1 MLNRRV
7 IRALKKL
14 NAIIIM
20 SFVLFMGLGTSVLY
34 AETATAIDQEEALVL
49 KKIIQP
55 DQQANTNQNTS
66 QGNTDQATANQSA
79 TSPVTVNCWENRT
92 IRYRFVRS

>member
-1 MLNRRV
+1 MLNRHV

-20 SFVLFMGLGTSVLY
+20 SFVLFMGFGTSVLY

-66 QGNTDQATANQSA
+66 QEIQIKPRQIKAQQ
-79 TSPVTVNCWENRT
+79 
-92 IRYRFVRS
+92 VRSRLKMIWRMVNPFAHCQP